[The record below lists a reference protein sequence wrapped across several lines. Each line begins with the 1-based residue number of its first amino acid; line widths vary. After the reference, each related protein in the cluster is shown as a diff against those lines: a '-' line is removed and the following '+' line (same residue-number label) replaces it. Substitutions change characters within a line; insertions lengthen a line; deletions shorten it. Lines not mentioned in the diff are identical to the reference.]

1 MVGDM
6 NWDSLCLLTVG
17 GRIWDLHN
25 LEHKSQHEKW
35 ASGSPRALGATATEV
50 EGARGES
57 RDSPESL
64 SHRQRLSALRFLQG
78 LLL

>member
-50 EGARGES
+50 EGARGKAGT
-57 RDSPESL
+57 PLSL
-64 SHRQRLSALRFLQG
+64 
-78 LLL
+78 